1 MHGCAVKFPVRFS
14 SSAMRP
20 RFNPNDGQLY
30 IAGLQGWQTEAARI
44 TGLDRV
50 RYTGKPVYMTRDL
63 KVDKAGV
70 HITFTQPLDPKE
82 AADPQNY
89 SGRRW
94 NYRRTANY
102 GSDEYSVATPERKGR
117 DTLDITAAKV
127 SPAGKS
133 ATLAIDALRPANGHI
148 RTFELK

>member
-1 MHGCAVKFPVRFS
+1 
-14 SSAMRP
+14 
-20 RFNPNDGQLY
+20 LY
-30 IAGLQGWQTEAARI
+30 VAGLQGWQTEAARI

-50 RYTGKPVYMTRDL
+50 RYTGRPVYMARDL

-82 AADPQNY
+82 AVDPQNY
-89 SGRRW
+89 SGKRW

-127 SPAGKS
+127 SPDGKTV
-133 ATLAIDALRPANGHI
+133 TLAIDDLRPANVQII
-148 RTFELK
+148 RFNLKAKDGTPVNSEIQHTIHAIP